1 MPSNTI
7 IYHCFHLEEGEFYIA
22 IITIIKLVKGRRGMD
37 LFDSRDLLLLA
48 LVGKFKLIYNK
59 WKMKTSNVYLR
70 NEYYKDLSSSRFSSR
85 TSRKIKSVAHRP
97 DISDTKT
104 VTPL

>member
-1 MPSNTI
+1 MLLS
-7 IYHCFHLEEGEFYIA
+7 
-22 IITIIKLVKGRRGMD
+22 TIIKLAKGRGWIY
-37 LFDSRDLLLLA
+37 
-48 LVGKFKLIYNK
+48 LVGEICCCLRWQVTFMVIYNK

>member
-1 MPSNTI
+1 
-7 IYHCFHLEEGEFYIA
+7 
-22 IITIIKLVKGRRGMD
+22 
-37 LFDSRDLLLLA
+37 
-48 LVGKFKLIYNK
+48 
-59 WKMKTSNVYLR
+59 MKTSNVYLR

>member
-1 MPSNTI
+1 MLLGI
-7 IYHCFHLEEGEFYIA
+7 FDWRDC
-22 IITIIKLVKGRRGMD
+22 
-37 LFDSRDLLLLA
+37 LFVMAS
-48 LVGKFKLIYNK
+48 KFMLIYNK

-104 VTPL
+104 VTSL